1 MSAQESTTSLRTN
14 DATSISEDAQSDKAI
29 SVGFISGLGDVIVAE
44 HPAVIGGRIGACLFS
59 SFVFPAGLWALGGV
73 DANGAALIAAV
84 ATMLVTRPILML
96 GGTRIARVLA
106 LEIAIAALAFLS
118 TLPAIPAL
126 LLATFFPLLG
136 MLACVV
142 ASAHVAA
149 IWLVADDR
157 PYEADVVIARATQ
170 ANVVDIRAAG
180 IARRA
185 GTKAPSR
192 AASEPAGPPA
202 QPHQQAR

>member
-1 MSAQESTTSLRTN
+1 MSVQDSTTSLRTN
-14 DATSISEDAQSDKAI
+14 DATSISEDAESDATI
-29 SVGFISGLGDVIVAE
+29 RAGFMSGLGDVIAAE
-44 HPAVIGGRIGACLFS
+44 HPAVMGGRLGACVFS
-59 SFVFPAGLWALGGV
+59 SFLFPAGLWALGAV
-73 DANGAALIAAV
+73 DATGAALIATV
-84 ATMLVTRPILML
+84 ATILVTRPILLL

-118 TLPAIPAL
+118 SFPVIPGL
-126 LLATFFPLLG
+126 ILAAFFPLLG
-136 MLACVV
+136 MLACVS
-142 ASAHVAA
+142 ASAHVAT

-185 GTKAPSR
+185 GAKTPAR
-192 AASEPAGPPA
+192 AASEPAGPTA
-202 QPHQQAR
+202 QPHQQVR